1 MRLKIMIIDGNVG
14 DGNGD
19 DDGDNDTLWWW

>member
-1 MRLKIMIIDGNVG
+1 MRLKIMMIIDGNVG

-19 DDGDNDTLWWW
+19 DDGDNDTLWW